1 MSSPVT
7 QPVASL
13 VEPLVSD
20 QREAFSFP
28 LPQGAYGAGNPMLAY
43 QRAQV
48 LGASP
53 MRLVLMLYDLA
64 LAGCGRRDE
73 TRARR
78 AVTELIAGLNFDYE
92 EIAVALFRL
101 YEYCLGAIRSG
112 DFEEASKI
120 LSALKE
126 AWETALRDAPAA

>member
-1 MSSPVT
+1 MSSPALPRLSEPRSACSV
-7 QPVASL
+7 
-13 VEPLVSD
+13 PLV
-20 QREAFSFP
+20 P
-28 LPQGAYGAGNPMLAY
+28 GTYGAGNPMLVY
-43 QRAQV
+43 QRTQV

-53 MRLVLMLYDLA
+53 MQLVLMVYDLA
-64 LAGCGRRDE
+64 LSGCGRRDE

-92 EIAVALFRL
+92 EVAVSLFRL

-120 LSALKE
+120 LNALKG